1 MSLIARTLS
10 RLGLTVVLALAAMPA
25 LAQELDYAA
34 LGQLPILEDGRVK
47 PLDTFARNLRTKL
60 AGQAQVQGITATHWL
75 AATLF
80 DPADASQMPTF
91 KVGNAHLRAALN
103 LPERADKTYAL
114 SELAMGM
121 AATADQA
128 AEIIKKDPKTLSR
141 DENDLI
147 KLHEH
152 VLAYNQLLQG
162 LSLVLPLP
170 APAPSSLALSDPTYL
185 QAQRFEPE
193 LLAQVRAFLTPE
205 LIDNPERL
213 TADQQQQ
220 AAFLAALQQLRQGGE
235 HNQMLRVIPLNW
247 QQSADWLAPWQVVIS
262 GKSSP
267 ITQDLITKWQ
277 AAASAYRAKDAAAW
291 RSALSALHTAT
302 LAAQND
308 ATLPARLQLEVLFN
322 QLHLFDVAALTF
334 VLAALLCLPGLRQGL
349 RQRLPARCSWLVL
362 ALGSMA
368 LTAALTCRVLILQRP
383 PVGTLYE
390 SMLFVGL
397 IVAFTAL
404 MATRRTQL
412 PALIAGG
419 ALLPTAL
426 LLLAPF
432 VQQDGET
439 LTMLSAVL
447 NTNFWLTI
455 HVLCITAGYG
465 ACLATAVLAYYM
477 LATHGTRH
485 DQSARLPLL
494 HKLSLVALLL
504 TAVGTL
510 LGGVW
515 ADQSW
520 GRFWG
525 WDPKENG
532 ALIIVLWLIWIHHSR
547 LAGQIKP
554 LTFIA
559 GMAALAIVVAQAWF
573 GVNLLSTGLHSY
585 GFIEGIAAALF
596 GFTALNLLAIAILW
610 VLARK
615 RNAPQVRHA

>member
-1 MSLIARTLS
+1 MNLVARALS
-10 RLGLTVVLALAAMPA
+10 RLGLTVMLALAALPA

-47 PLDTFARNLRTKL
+47 PLDTFARNLRVKL

-91 KVGNAHLRAALN
+91 KVGNAHLRAALK

-170 APAPSSLALSDPTYL
+170 APAPSSFALSDPTYL
-185 QAQRFEPE
+185 QAQRFEPD

-277 AAASAYRAKDAAAW
+277 AAASAYRAKDPAAW
-291 RSALSALHTAT
+291 RSALSALQIAT
-302 LAAQND
+302 LAAQSD
-308 ATLPARLQLEVLFN
+308 TTLPARLQLEVLFN

-334 VLAALLCLPGLRQGL
+334 VLAALLCLPGLRK
-349 RQRLPARCSWLVL
+349 RLPARCSWLVL

-368 LTAALTCRVLILQRP
+368 LTAALACRVLILQRP

-532 ALIIVLWLIWIHHSR
+532 ALIIVLWLIWIHHSH

-554 LTFIA
+554 LTYMA

-596 GFTALNLLAIAILW
+596 GFTALNLLAIAVLW
-610 VLARK
+610 ILARK